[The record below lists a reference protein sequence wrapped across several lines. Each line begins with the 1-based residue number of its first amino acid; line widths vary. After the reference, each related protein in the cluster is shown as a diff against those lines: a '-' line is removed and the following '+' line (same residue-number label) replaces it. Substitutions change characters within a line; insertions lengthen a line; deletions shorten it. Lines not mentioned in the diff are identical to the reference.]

1 LRHRDA
7 HREEFKPAPTC
18 YVYHPAGPRPVTR
31 TLEARTIER
40 SGLPARYWALVTPP
54 GFDVPP
60 RGALTY
66 LDAIGH
72 RL

>member
-1 LRHRDA
+1 MPNDA
-7 HREEFKPAPTC
+7 TPA
-18 YVYHPAGPRPVTR
+18 RPG
-31 TLEARTIER
+31 ER

-66 LDAIGH
+66 LDANGH